1 MSYLMAAVLGIIQGV
16 AEFLPISSSG
26 HLTLFQHFFGMP
38 EPDNLFNVL
47 LHFATLIAVFIYY
60 WSDIWEM
67 ITEFFLGLRALFV
80 PRYRSQGEP
89 PAARRLILLII
100 VATLPLFLVLPIK
113 DYVEQIGNYPA
124 AVSCILLL
132 TGAVLFL
139 SDRMA
144 HGHKNARS
152 ATLKDAL
159 LIGVAQSVATLPG
172 LSRSGSTI
180 AAGMA
185 CGLDRKE
192 KGQLPG
198 DTVVAT
204 VMSNLGL
211 HVFAREHGLKLECTS
226 VGDRNVLERM
236 QEKGYALGGEQSGHM
251 IFLDYATTGDGQL
264 TALQVLAL
272 LKESG
277 KKASD
282 VFGSCARY
290 PQVLINVPVA
300 SNDVKKAVM
309 ASDALWTAV
318 RGEEEQLAG
327 SGRVL
332 VRPSG
337 TEALM
342 RVMVEAKTE
351 EAAQAAADR
360 LAALIPGLA
369 EG

>member
-38 EPDNLFNVL
+38 ETDNLFNVL
-47 LHFATLIAVFIYY
+47 LHFATLIAVFVYY

-67 ITEFFLGLRALFV
+67 ITEFFLGIRALFV
-80 PRYRSQGEP
+80 PQYRSQGEP

-144 HGHKNARS
+144 HGHKTARS

-159 LIGVAQSVATLPG
+159 LIGVAQGVATLPG

-185 CGLDRKE
+185 CGLDRKFAVRFSFLMSLPAVFGATLLE
-192 KGQLPG
+192 VKDTLSAGAGIPDGMLGKYLLGMVIAGVVGYFAIRLVNLLADKGKFG
-198 DTVVAT
+198 A
-204 VMSNLGL
+204 
-211 HVFAREHGLKLECTS
+211 FAYYCWIAG
-226 VGDRNVLERM
+226 
-236 QEKGYALGGEQSGHM
+236 A
-251 IFLDYATTGDGQL
+251 IFL
-264 TALQVLAL
+264 VLSL
-272 LKESG
+272 LG
-277 KKASD
+277 VTFVHA
-282 VFGSCARY
+282 
-290 PQVLINVPVA
+290 
-300 SNDVKKAVM
+300 
-309 ASDALWTAV
+309 
-318 RGEEEQLAG
+318 
-327 SGRVL
+327 
-332 VRPSG
+332 
-337 TEALM
+337 
-342 RVMVEAKTE
+342 
-351 EAAQAAADR
+351 
-360 LAALIPGLA
+360 
-369 EG
+369 

>member
-38 EPDNLFNVL
+38 ETDNLFNVL
-47 LHFATLIAVFIYY
+47 LHFATLIAVFVYY

-67 ITEFFLGLRALFV
+67 ITEFFLGIRALFV
-80 PRYRSQGEP
+80 PQYRSQGEP

-144 HGHKNARS
+144 HGHKTARS

-185 CGLDRKE
+185 CGLDRKFAVRFSFLMS
-192 KGQLPG
+192 LPA
-198 DTVVAT
+198 V
-204 VMSNLGL
+204 LG
-211 HVFAREHGLKLECTS
+211 A
-226 VGDRNVLERM
+226 NVLEIKDALASNFPIEELPMYLVGVAVSAVVGYFAIRLVKSLSD
-236 QEKGYALGGEQSGHM
+236 KGKFGKFAYYCWAVGLGSLVAGIVKM
-251 IFLDYATTGDGQL
+251 M
-264 TALQVLAL
+264 L
-272 LKESG
+272 LK
-277 KKASD
+277 
-282 VFGSCARY
+282 
-290 PQVLINVPVA
+290 
-300 SNDVKKAVM
+300 
-309 ASDALWTAV
+309 
-318 RGEEEQLAG
+318 
-327 SGRVL
+327 
-332 VRPSG
+332 
-337 TEALM
+337 
-342 RVMVEAKTE
+342 
-351 EAAQAAADR
+351 
-360 LAALIPGLA
+360 
-369 EG
+369 

>member
-38 EPDNLFNVL
+38 ETDNLFNVL
-47 LHFATLIAVFIYY
+47 LHFATLIAVFVYY

-67 ITEFFLGLRALFV
+67 ITEFFLGIRALFV
-80 PRYRSQGEP
+80 PQYRSQGEP
-89 PAARRLILLII
+89 PVARRLILLII

-144 HGHKNARS
+144 HGHKTARS

-185 CGLDRKE
+185 CGLDRKFAVRFSFLMS
-192 KGQLPG
+192 LPAVLG
-198 DTVVAT
+198 ATILKAVDVVQEGGVDLSLLPKYLLGMAFAG
-204 VMSNLGL
+204 VVGYFSIGLVNL
-211 HVFAREHGLKLECTS
+211 
-226 VGDRNVLERM
+226 
-236 QEKGYALGGEQSGHM
+236 
-251 IFLDYATTGDGQL
+251 L
-264 TALQVLAL
+264 TAKGKFGAFAYYCWGAGALFLVLSL
-272 LKESG
+272 TGFTL
-277 KKASD
+277 
-282 VFGSCARY
+282 
-290 PQVLINVPVA
+290 VP
-300 SNDVKKAVM
+300 
-309 ASDALWTAV
+309 
-318 RGEEEQLAG
+318 
-327 SGRVL
+327 
-332 VRPSG
+332 
-337 TEALM
+337 
-342 RVMVEAKTE
+342 
-351 EAAQAAADR
+351 AA
-360 LAALIPGLA
+360 
-369 EG
+369 

>member
-38 EPDNLFNVL
+38 ETDNLFNVL
-47 LHFATLIAVFIYY
+47 LHFATLIAVFVYY

-67 ITEFFLGLRALFV
+67 ITEFFLGIRALFV
-80 PRYRSQGEP
+80 PQYRSQGEP

-144 HGHKNARS
+144 HGHKTARS

-185 CGLDRKE
+185 L
-192 KGQLPG
+192 
-198 DTVVAT
+198 
-204 VMSNLGL
+204 S
-211 HVFAREHGLKLECTS
+211 
-226 VGDRNVLERM
+226 
-236 QEKGYALGGEQSGHM
+236 
-251 IFLDYATTGDGQL
+251 
-264 TALQVLAL
+264 
-272 LKESG
+272 
-277 KKASD
+277 
-282 VFGSCARY
+282 
-290 PQVLINVPVA
+290 LIH
-300 SNDVKKAVM
+300 
-309 ASDALWTAV
+309 
-318 RGEEEQLAG
+318 
-327 SGRVL
+327 
-332 VRPSG
+332 
-337 TEALM
+337 
-342 RVMVEAKTE
+342 
-351 EAAQAAADR
+351 
-360 LAALIPGLA
+360 I
-369 EG
+369 

>member
-38 EPDNLFNVL
+38 ETDNLFNVL
-47 LHFATLIAVFIYY
+47 LHFATLIAVFVYY

-67 ITEFFLGLRALFV
+67 ITEFFLGIRALFV
-80 PRYRSQGEP
+80 PQYRSQGEP

-144 HGHKNARS
+144 HGHKPARS

-185 CGLDRKE
+185 CGLDRKFAVRFSFLMS
-192 KGQLPG
+192 LPAVLG
-198 DTVVAT
+198 ATILKAVDVVQEGGVDLSLLPKYLLGMAFAG
-204 VMSNLGL
+204 VVGYFSIGLVNL
-211 HVFAREHGLKLECTS
+211 
-226 VGDRNVLERM
+226 
-236 QEKGYALGGEQSGHM
+236 
-251 IFLDYATTGDGQL
+251 L
-264 TALQVLAL
+264 TA
-272 LKESG
+272 KG
-277 KKASD
+277 K
-282 VFGSCARY
+282 FGAF
-290 PQVLINVPVA
+290 A
-300 SNDVKKAVM
+300 
-309 ASDALWTAV
+309 
-318 RGEEEQLAG
+318 
-327 SGRVL
+327 
-332 VRPSG
+332 
-337 TEALM
+337 
-342 RVMVEAKTE
+342 
-351 EAAQAAADR
+351 
-360 LAALIPGLA
+360 
-369 EG
+369 

>member
-185 CGLDRKE
+185 CGLDRKFAVRFSFLMSIPAVLGANILSIGE
-192 KGQLPG
+192 AVEAGIDTAQLPAYIVG
-198 DTVVAT
+198 TIVAAVSGYFAIRLVNLLTNKGKFGNFAYYCWGIGAAAVVA
-204 VMSNLGL
+204 SL
-211 HVFAREHGLKLECTS
+211 
-226 VGDRNVLERM
+226 
-236 QEKGYALGGEQSGHM
+236 
-251 IFLDYATTGDGQL
+251 IF
-264 TALQVLAL
+264 
-272 LKESG
+272 
-277 KKASD
+277 
-282 VFGSCARY
+282 R
-290 PQVLINVPVA
+290 
-300 SNDVKKAVM
+300 
-309 ASDALWTAV
+309 
-318 RGEEEQLAG
+318 
-327 SGRVL
+327 
-332 VRPSG
+332 
-337 TEALM
+337 
-342 RVMVEAKTE
+342 
-351 EAAQAAADR
+351 
-360 LAALIPGLA
+360 
-369 EG
+369 

>member
-38 EPDNLFNVL
+38 ETDNLFNVL
-47 LHFATLIAVFIYY
+47 LHFATLIAVFVYY

-67 ITEFFLGLRALFV
+67 ITEFFLGIRALFV
-80 PRYRSQGEP
+80 TQYRSQGEP

-144 HGHKNARS
+144 HGHKTARS

-159 LIGVAQSVATLPG
+159 LIGVAQGVATLPG

-185 CGLDRKE
+185 CGLDRKFAVRFSFLMS
-192 KGQLPG
+192 LPAVFG
-198 DTVVAT
+198 ATILKAVDVVQEGGVDLSLLPKYLLGMAFAG
-204 VMSNLGL
+204 VVGYFSIGLVNL
-211 HVFAREHGLKLECTS
+211 
-226 VGDRNVLERM
+226 
-236 QEKGYALGGEQSGHM
+236 
-251 IFLDYATTGDGQL
+251 L
-264 TALQVLAL
+264 TAKGKFGAFAYYCWGAGALFLVLSL
-272 LKESG
+272 TGFTL
-277 KKASD
+277 
-282 VFGSCARY
+282 
-290 PQVLINVPVA
+290 VP
-300 SNDVKKAVM
+300 
-309 ASDALWTAV
+309 
-318 RGEEEQLAG
+318 
-327 SGRVL
+327 
-332 VRPSG
+332 
-337 TEALM
+337 
-342 RVMVEAKTE
+342 
-351 EAAQAAADR
+351 AA
-360 LAALIPGLA
+360 
-369 EG
+369 

>member
-38 EPDNLFNVL
+38 ETDNLFNVL
-47 LHFATLIAVFIYY
+47 LHFATLIAVFVYY
-60 WSDIWEM
+60 WNDIWEM
-67 ITEFFLGLRALFV
+67 IVEFFLGTRALFV

-132 TGAVLFL
+132 TGVVLFL

-159 LIGVAQSVATLPG
+159 LIGVAQGVATLPG

-185 CGLDRKE
+185 CGLDRKFAVRFSFLMS
-192 KGQLPG
+192 LPAVFG
-198 DTVVAT
+198 ATILKAVDVVQEGG
-204 VMSNLGL
+204 VDLSLLPKYLLGM
-211 HVFAREHGLKLECTS
+211 VFAGVVGYFSIGLVNL
-226 VGDRNVLERM
+226 
-236 QEKGYALGGEQSGHM
+236 
-251 IFLDYATTGDGQL
+251 L
-264 TALQVLAL
+264 TAKGKFGAFAYYCWGAGALFLVLSITGFTL
-272 LKESG
+272 
-277 KKASD
+277 
-282 VFGSCARY
+282 
-290 PQVLINVPVA
+290 VP
-300 SNDVKKAVM
+300 
-309 ASDALWTAV
+309 
-318 RGEEEQLAG
+318 
-327 SGRVL
+327 
-332 VRPSG
+332 
-337 TEALM
+337 
-342 RVMVEAKTE
+342 
-351 EAAQAAADR
+351 AA
-360 LAALIPGLA
+360 
-369 EG
+369 